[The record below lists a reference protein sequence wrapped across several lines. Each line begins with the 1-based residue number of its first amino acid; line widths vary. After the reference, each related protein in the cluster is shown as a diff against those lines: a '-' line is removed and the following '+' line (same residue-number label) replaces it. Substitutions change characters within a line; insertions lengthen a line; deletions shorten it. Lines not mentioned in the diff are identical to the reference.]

1 MSADVVA
8 PAVLS
13 YIDNGAYPESETVAS
28 ADLSPSTLQNL
39 SKELQRVQEDVKTE
53 IRSISRTSSTDIDT
67 WITRAKQLQ
76 ADILH
81 SREVARAI
89 VQESEEAQE
98 LKRKEEDKRRQAEL
112 LEKEVE
118 FQESVGTRLEHVRF
132 ANGVLGRVREALV
145 EGDVGSALKRL
156 EEGEESVEGLGEG
169 EGGVKGVLK
178 RKVEGLRES
187 VKESV
192 GEGWGGCVAV
202 DVEGNRV
209 VIRGELEGLV
219 DAAKRVGFFDSQIV
233 KLGREIDRA
242 IIRPR
247 LQMNRNGKVM
257 HIAVAEDSISCQDL
271 DDDAS
276 SSTLFKD
283 LKATIAFLA
292 DLLRAAVAVPLSET
306 LIPALTTRLEEEWL
320 EPSVPLEL
328 ADMQTFQS
336 LLGDVVSF
344 ADDLDQLGWHGS
356 KALRDW
362 VQGAPRIWLTK
373 RREVL
378 LSDVRNLVFTGL
390 RDTKVVERVETQFV
404 NNDDALA
411 QGGEEG
417 DDEWDTAWDEPEEE
431 LAPEAQQA
439 HTEDDDDA
447 SAWDLPEEEEEEA
460 PKEAGADEDEA
471 WGWGDGDE
479 AAPEKPASP
488 KATKKEAPNVNGQGT
503 TKPSQ
508 RELTLRETFTVT
520 AIPDSILDLVQQV
533 IADAGMLSTIEYSGT
548 PIAPAAQALYTL
560 PTLALAIYRATAP
573 TAYAKLGTGNM
584 LIYNDASRL
593 SDQLRA
599 WQASQPSA
607 SRLRLDNDVKALDQ
621 FAKRAYGTEMES
633 QRTVLRDLLD
643 GAQGFS
649 NCTTLPFKK
658 ECESAVEQ
666 TVDRLREVYKM
677 YQPILSNSALLQSI
691 GSLLATVTGKMIT
704 EIEDLPDI
712 SEADSQELKELCD
725 RVQTAKDLFQQ
736 QAEDGGEAR
745 DMTFIYCPNW
755 LKFQYLGE
763 LMDSSLADIKYLW
776 NEGELSLE
784 FEAEEVVGL
793 VEALFAESGL
803 RRQAIQEIRRGGRR

>member
-13 YIDNGAYPESETVAS
+13 YIDSNTYPESEDVAS
-28 ADLSPSTLQNL
+28 ADLSSTTLQTL
-39 SKELQRVQEDVKTE
+39 SKELQRVQDDVKSE
-53 IRSISRTSSTDIDT
+53 IRSISKTSSTDIDT

-81 SREVARAI
+81 SREVARSI
-89 VQESEEAQE
+89 VQESEEARE
-98 LKRKEEDKRRQAEL
+98 LKRKEEDKRRQVDL
-112 LEKEVE
+112 LEREVE
-118 FQESVGTRLEHVRF
+118 FQESVGSRLEHVRF

-145 EGDVGSALKRL
+145 EGDVGGALRGL
-156 EEGEESVEGLGEG
+156 EEGEESIGGLGEG
-169 EGGVKGVLK
+169 EGGVKGVL
-178 RKVEGLRES
+178 RRRVEGLRES
-187 VKESV
+187 VRESV
-192 GEGWGGCVAV
+192 GERWERSLQV
-202 DVEGNRV
+202 DVEGRTV
-209 VIRGELEGLV
+209 TIRDGLEGLV
-219 DAAKRVGFFDSQIV
+219 DAAKRVGFFESQIV
-233 KLGREIDRA
+233 KLSKEVDRA

-247 LQMNRNGKVM
+247 LQVNRDGRVL
-257 HIAVAEDSISCQDL
+257 HVAVTSDSIACQDL
-271 DDDAS
+271 SDDVS
-276 SSTLFKD
+276 SATLFKD

-292 DLLRAAVAVPLSET
+292 DRLPASVAVPLSET
-306 LIPALTTRLEEEWL
+306 LIPSLTTRLEEEWL

-328 ADMQTFQS
+328 ADMQAFQS

-390 RDTKVVERVETQFV
+390 RETKTVERVETQV
-404 NNDDALA
+404 VSNDDALA
-411 QGGEEG
+411 QGGKDD
-417 DDEWDTAWDEPEEE
+417 DDEWDTAWDEPEE
-431 LAPEAQQA
+431 PTPQVQQA
-439 HTEDDDDA
+439 PAEDDDDA
-447 SAWDLPEEEEEEA
+447 SAWDVPDEDDA
-460 PKEAGADEDEA
+460 PKEPGANEDEA

-479 AAPEKPASP
+479 AEKPASP
-488 KATKKEAPNVNGQGT
+488 NVVKKEAANVNGET
-503 TKPSQ
+503 AAKPSQ

-573 TAYAKLGTGNM
+573 TAYAKLGIGNM

-599 WQASQPSA
+599 WQASQPPA

-649 NCTTLPFKK
+649 NCTTLPFKQ

-666 TVDRLREVYKM
+666 TVDRLREVHKQ

-712 SEADSQELKELCD
+712 SEADSKELKELCD

-763 LMDSSLADIKYLW
+763 LMESSLADIKYLW

-784 FEAEEVVGL
+784 FDAEEVVGL